1 MSCVI
6 PFLPLAT
13 LLILAVTT
21 RKMAESMIA
30 ATGVA
35 LILLHGNNIVY
46 GTLDSFY
53 GTLSNE
59 SFQFCVLIVF
69 SFGIVVRLFQESG
82 GLQGFA
88 VFMKKSIKGPRSSL
102 IFCWLISI
110 ALFVDEYLNA
120 LTVGF
125 SMNGITDSNKIPR
138 EHLALQV
145 HLMACSLCMTV
156 PLTSWTAFTISLIEE
171 YGLGFYDYLKAVPMM
186 FFPVMSILL
195 CLLLATG
202 VFPKVGELKKAYDRV
217 SSGGPVF
224 QAEEGEKPLVD
235 LGKPDESK
243 ASSPLNLIIPLIC
256 VIGGTLYFDKNLAV
270 GMILTIV
277 CQFVLY
283 VPQKRMSISKF
294 FEHFFEGANSMLLIN
309 IVLFFGFTL
318 SDANEKLGLF
328 DIVINAVSSAIP
340 GAVIPVLTF
349 LIVGFFVFASGTC
362 WIVMLIAMPIFIPLA
377 AAAGVS
383 QILTLAALMSG
394 VGVGYT
400 LCFYAD
406 TVFMTTASTGVGN
419 ITIIRTVMPYAA
431 GMAVISAAG
440 YLALGFIM

>member
-1 MSCVI
+1 MSYLI

-13 LLILAVTT
+13 LLILAVST

-30 ATGVA
+30 ATGAA
-35 LILLHGNNIVY
+35 LILLHRDNIVY

-102 IFCWLISI
+102 VFCWLISI

-202 VFPKVGELKKAYDRV
+202 AFPK
-217 SSGGPVF
+217 
-224 QAEEGEKPLVD
+224 EGEKLMVD

-243 ASSPLNLIIPLIC
+243 VSSPLNLIIPLIC
-256 VIGGTLYFDKNLAV
+256 VIGGTLYFDKNLAA

-318 SDANEKLGLF
+318 SDANEKLGIF

-349 LIVGFFVFASGTC
+349 IIVGFFVFASGTC

-406 TVFMTTASTGVGN
+406 TVFMTTVSTGVGN

>member
-1 MSCVI
+1 M
-6 PFLPLAT
+6 
-13 LLILAVTT
+13 
-21 RKMAESMIA
+21 
-30 ATGVA
+30 
-35 LILLHGNNIVY
+35 
-46 GTLDSFY
+46 
-53 GTLSNE
+53 
-59 SFQFCVLIVF
+59 
-69 SFGIVVRLFQESG
+69 
-82 GLQGFA
+82 
-88 VFMKKSIKGPRSSL
+88 
-102 IFCWLISI
+102 
-110 ALFVDEYLNA
+110 
-120 LTVGF
+120 
-125 SMNGITDSNKIPR
+125 
-138 EHLALQV
+138 
-145 HLMACSLCMTV
+145 
-156 PLTSWTAFTISLIEE
+156 
-171 YGLGFYDYLKAVPMM
+171 
-186 FFPVMSILL
+186 
-195 CLLLATG
+195 
-202 VFPKVGELKKAYDRV
+202 
-217 SSGGPVF
+217 
-224 QAEEGEKPLVD
+224 AEEGEKLMVD

-243 ASSPLNLIIPLIC
+243 VSSPLNLIIPLIC
-256 VIGGTLYFDKNLAV
+256 VIGGTLYFDKNLAA

-349 LIVGFFVFASGTC
+349 IIVGFFVFASGTC

-406 TVFMTTASTGVGN
+406 TVFMTTVSTGVGN